1 MTQKRKTQK
10 ATQKPVRKPQPQTT
24 TVTLT
29 AVVTMAGVAHD
40 AGKTVTIA
48 KDTADWL
55 IRHGKAVL
63 TDKE

>member
-1 MTQKRKTQK
+1 MTQKRKKT
-10 ATQKPVRKPQPQTT
+10 AQKPVRKPQPQTT

-29 AVVTMAGVAHD
+29 AAVTMAGVAHD

-55 IRHGKAVL
+55 IKHNRAVL
-63 TDKE
+63 AEKE